1 MPGDN
6 PANTLEFTLG
16 RMQERLDTICTKLDR
31 HDEDQ
36 KKTIEEIRVE
46 QKKTIEEIRVEQKKT
61 MEVAC
66 GRITALE
73 QFRDGIKIRVGL
85 IGGAVAFMVANAE
98 PVWTF
103 VKKLFAA
110 KGTP

>member
-16 RMQERLDTICTKLDR
+16 RMQERLDTICNKLDR

-36 KKTIEEIRVE
+36 R
-46 QKKTIEEIRVEQKKT
+46 KTIEEIRVEQKKT

-98 PVWTF
+98 PAWTF
-103 VKKLFAA
+103 FKKLFAA